1 MTFLGYHYFLPTEF
15 EISCC
20 LLLHF
25 MDQKITIRKFFGQF
39 LVFDYRWFAL
49 VVSHSAMKKVE
60 KCRLTTLCIKFVKQ
74 QNALLMN
81 VMTIAVNYF
90 FLSLLTCSTSLYSY
104 FYSRKN
110 WFNHGFFLD
119 KHYSMGVRGGTNS
132 SGSLGTLHTPPVLKL
147 ALWKLKHLFFLII
160 SFFGSNSL
168 YLSQVG

>member
-81 VMTIAVNYF
+81 VMIIAVNYF

-132 SGSLGTLHTPPVLKL
+132 SGSLGTLRTPPV
-147 ALWKLKHLFFLII
+147 HDI
-160 SFFGSNSL
+160 
-168 YLSQVG
+168 YLSLWTLIQGKVKRILDHTYFS

>member
-1 MTFLGYHYFLPTEF
+1 MTFLGYHYFLPTKF
-15 EISCC
+15 EISCGI
-20 LLLHF
+20 LLHF
-25 MDQKITIRKFFGQF
+25 MDQKMIIRKFFCQF

-60 KCRLTTLCIKFVKQ
+60 KCWLTTLCIKFVEQ

-81 VMTIAVNYF
+81 VMMIAVNYF

-132 SGSLGTLHTPPVLKL
+132 SGSLGTLRTPPDLLHSPPLSVPTSSTLL
-147 ALWKLKHLFFLII
+147 LW
-160 SFFGSNSL
+160 
-168 YLSQVG
+168 